1 MGTTWAMALAGATAL
16 ACLPPGEA
24 RATSLE
30 ITPVAVHLV
39 PGAKAT
45 TIEVA
50 NRGGVPAAIQLR
62 AYAWSQDGNKDGL
75 TPTQDILLS
84 PPIFTLGTDRS
95 QTIRL
100 MLRRGA
106 SAAGERTYRLLID
119 EVPATNPKAQQVQVA
134 MRLSLP
140 LIVGSVPPKTRALQW
155 RAMRGANG
163 QVTLSATNVGSA
175 FERVQSIAVTTA
187 DGSAQTAATD
197 AANSYILAG
206 AERRWTIPAAANA
219 RQVRISV
226 TTRTGTSE
234 QVLAIAQ

>member
-1 MGTTWAMALAGATAL
+1 MGMRWAIVLAGASALAGL
-16 ACLPPGEA
+16 HPGEA

-50 NRGGVPAAIQLR
+50 NRGGVAAAIQLR
-62 AYAWSQDGNKDGL
+62 AYAWSQNGNQDVL
-75 TPTQDILLS
+75 TPTRDIVLS
-84 PPIFTLGTDRS
+84 PPIFTLGIDGS

-119 EVPATNPKAQQVQVA
+119 EVPAPNPRAQQVQVA

-140 LIVGSVPPKTRALQW
+140 VIIGSAPPK
-155 RAMRGANG
+155 
-163 QVTLSATNVGSA
+163 
-175 FERVQSIAVTTA
+175 
-187 DGSAQTAATD
+187 
-197 AANSYILAG
+197 
-206 AERRWTIPAAANA
+206 
-219 RQVRISV
+219 
-226 TTRTGTSE
+226 
-234 QVLAIAQ
+234 

>member
-1 MGTTWAMALAGATAL
+1 MGAKWTFVLAGASAL
-16 ACLPPGEA
+16 ACLLAGEA

-30 ITPVAVHLV
+30 ITPIAVHLV

-62 AYAWSQDGNKDGL
+62 AFAWSQNGNQDVL
-75 TPTQDILLS
+75 TPTPDILLS
-84 PPIFTLGTDRS
+84 PPIFTLGTDGS

-119 EVPATNPKAQQVQVA
+119 EVPATNPRAQQVQVA

-140 LIVGSVPPKTRALQW
+140 VIVGSAAPKARALQW
-155 RAMRGANG
+155 RAMRGGDG
-163 QVTLSATNVGSA
+163 QITLSAINLGRA

-187 DGSAQTAATD
+187 DGHARTAVTS

-206 AERRWTIPAAANA
+206 AERRWTVPAVANA
-219 RQVRISV
+219 RDLRISV